1 MPRISI
7 ITDSTAD
14 LSPELI
20 RRYQLGVVPLVVQF
34 DEQTYRDG
42 VDLTTQ
48 RLFQLVEE
56 TKHLPKTSCPSP
68 AEYKAAF
75 EAAVAE
81 GGQAIYI
88 GISTRLS
95 GAIQN
100 ARIAAGMLP
109 EGAVAV
115 FDSGNL
121 STGVGLLVLHAWDL
135 VSAGKS
141 VSEIIS
147 ALEQARSKVRTSFMV
162 DTLDYIYKGGR
173 CSGVTALVGSLLR
186 IRPVISVVDGALA
199 VTAKL
204 RGPRQKGLD
213 WMLESFQE
221 DVRQGLVR
229 PDRVFVTHT
238 AVHEDSVYLMNKIRQ
253 ICPEVKDVAE
263 TEAGAVVGSHC
274 GPATI
279 GILYLLK

>member
-34 DEQTYRDG
+34 DEQVYRDG
-42 VDLTTQ
+42 VDLSTD
-48 RLFQLVEE
+48 RLFQLVEV
-56 TKHLPKTSCPSP
+56 TKRLPKTSSPSP

-75 EAAVAE
+75 ETAVAE

-95 GAIQN
+95 AAIQN

-109 EGAVAV
+109 EGTVTV

-121 STGVGLLVLHAWDL
+121 STGVGLLVLYACDL
-135 VSAGKS
+135 VRAGKS
-141 VSEIIS
+141 VDEIIS
-147 ALEQARSKVRTSFMV
+147 ALEQARPKVRTSFMV

-186 IRPVISVVDGALA
+186 IRPVISVVDGALT

-213 WMLESFQE
+213 WMLDSFQE
-221 DVRQGLVR
+221 DIRQGLVR

-238 AVHEDSVYLMNKIRQ
+238 AVHEDAVYLTNKIRE
-253 ICPEVKDVAE
+253 ICPEVTAIEE
-263 TEAGAVVGSHC
+263 TEAGAVIGSHC

-279 GILYLLK
+279 GILYLVQ